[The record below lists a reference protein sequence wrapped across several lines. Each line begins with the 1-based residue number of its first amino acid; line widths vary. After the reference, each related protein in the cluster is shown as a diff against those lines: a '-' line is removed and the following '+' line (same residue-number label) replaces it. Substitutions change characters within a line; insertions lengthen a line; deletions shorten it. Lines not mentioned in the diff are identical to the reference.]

1 VNLSKIG
8 GCVLPPL
15 SLNDLAKH
23 EKEKKKRE
31 S

>member
-23 EKEKKKRE
+23 EKERRRE